1 MDRQRKGNEMGKF
14 DSKHSD
20 GKAAFF
26 AAAALAAIFLP
37 AIVYV
42 STIIG

>member
-1 MDRQRKGNEMGKF
+1 MSKF

-20 GKAAFF
+20 GKAAFIG
-26 AAAALAAIFLP
+26 AAVLAAIFLP